1 MKLPYDWAPSIL
13 PIQTFRIG
21 QFVILSVPGEF
32 TTTAGR
38 RLRDAVKTVLSGD
51 KSFGSNIHF
60 GVEEA
65 GIDGGGIFK
74 DFMENITRASFDVQY
89 GLFKETA
96 DHLLYPNPGSGM
108 IHEQHLQFFHFLG
121 TLLAKAMFEGILG
134 DLPFATF
141 FLSKLKQKH
150 NYLNDLPSLDPEL
163 YRHLIF
169 LKRYEGD
176 ISELELYFVIP
187 NNEYGEQTEE
197 ELLPGGKNLRVT
209 NENVITFIHLVA
221 NHRLNSQIRQQSSHF
236 LRGFQQLIQKD
247 WIDMFNE
254 HELQLLISG
263 SLDSLDVDDLRQ
275 HTNYA
280 GSYHSEH
287 DVIEMFWEI
296 LKGFSMENRKKIL
309 KFVTGCSRGPLLG
322 SRYLEP
328 LFCIQMAGG
337 NASEDAL
344 ERLPT
349 AATYMNL
356 LKPQPYRKYDL
367 YKKCLLHLSCWK
379 GLYECLNEVSVDISS
394 HISQVVRCLGKA
406 PQGWL
411 LDFLKVSQEE
421 FVQSSCKS
429 FEIQKKIKAGM
440 LWQKLLFPISFHR
453 QNAYMIG
460 QYSLKQ
466 LLEYGYFHADPNP
479 GNLLAMPYGRLT
491 FLDFGMMSETPE
503 DARSAIIGHVVHLVN
518 RDNEAMARD
527 YYALDFLSPDVD
539 VSPIVPALRDF
550 FLMTHLILLSLAVLE
565 GLAPNADPTFMVLA
579 VSYLYFAKRLL
590 TDSNP
595 YLRDALIELLFK
607 DEKFSAVSDFI
618 RTLVFNGKA
627 NSPLMLSEYEMPKH
641 EYIEYFGQDYA
652 LHVAPSNMENESTRL
667 LLDSIRS
674 KLLEN
679 LSKLQH
685 APSVK
690 LQETPQVPE
699 NQQNLKRMSENN

>member
-1 MKLPYDWAPSIL
+1 
-13 PIQTFRIG
+13 
-21 QFVILSVPGEF
+21 
-32 TTTAGR
+32 
-38 RLRDAVKTVLSGD
+38 
-51 KSFGSNIHF
+51 
-60 GVEEA
+60 
-65 GIDGGGIFK
+65 
-74 DFMENITRASFDVQY
+74 
-89 GLFKETA
+89 
-96 DHLLYPNPGSGM
+96 
-108 IHEQHLQFFHFLG
+108 
-121 TLLAKAMFEGILG
+121 
-134 DLPFATF
+134 
-141 FLSKLKQKH
+141 
-150 NYLNDLPSLDPEL
+150 
-163 YRHLIF
+163 
-169 LKRYEGD
+169 
-176 ISELELYFVIP
+176 
-187 NNEYGEQTEE
+187 
-197 ELLPGGKNLRVT
+197 
-209 NENVITFIHLVA
+209 
-221 NHRLNSQIRQQSSHF
+221 
-236 LRGFQQLIQKD
+236 
-247 WIDMFNE
+247 
-254 HELQLLISG
+254 
-263 SLDSLDVDDLRQ
+263 
-275 HTNYA
+275 
-280 GSYHSEH
+280 
-287 DVIEMFWEI
+287 
-296 LKGFSMENRKKIL
+296 
-309 KFVTGCSRGPLLG
+309 
-322 SRYLEP
+322 
-328 LFCIQMAGG
+328 
-337 NASEDAL
+337 
-344 ERLPT
+344 
-349 AATYMNL
+349 
-356 LKPQPYRKYDL
+356 
-367 YKKCLLHLSCWK
+367 
-379 GLYECLNEVSVDISS
+379 
-394 HISQVVRCLGKA
+394 
-406 PQGWL
+406 
-411 LDFLKVSQEE
+411 
-421 FVQSSCKS
+421 
-429 FEIQKKIKAGM
+429 
-440 LWQKLLFPISFHR
+440 
-453 QNAYMIG
+453 MIG

-539 VSPIVPALRDF
+539 VSPITLVDGLGNVLYQFPFNVPAYYA
-550 FLMTHLILLSLAVLE
+550 LILRSLAVLE